1 MDYDESDPAGLP
13 PGVPITIK
21 ILVAGGFGAG
31 KTTLVSSISEIRP
44 LRTEEMLSER
54 GEFIDSL
61 EGVEQQGHH
70 HRGHGLRPDHH
81 PQRPGHLPVRHAGP
95 AAVLVHVG

>member
-1 MDYDESDPAGLP
+1 MDYDEYDPAGLP
-13 PGVPITIK
+13 PGTPITIK

-44 LRTEEMLSER
+44 LRTEELLSEH

-61 EGVEQQGHH
+61 
-70 HRGHGLRPDHH
+70 
-81 PQRPGHLPVRHAGP
+81 
-95 AAVLVHVG
+95 